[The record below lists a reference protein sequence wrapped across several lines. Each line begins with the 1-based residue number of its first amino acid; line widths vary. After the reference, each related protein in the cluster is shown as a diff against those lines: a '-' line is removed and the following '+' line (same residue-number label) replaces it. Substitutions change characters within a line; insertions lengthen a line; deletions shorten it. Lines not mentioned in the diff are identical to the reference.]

1 MVREALESY
10 TDMDEFFRATPMG
23 VMYWFFQRREP
34 FLAQKTMTK
43 WSRDRID
50 DYVLLPA
57 TPGFV
62 TRTECFFVSHFWH
75 SAQDPDPGGKY
86 LQLMQHDL
94 AQQSW
99 SFIWVDWSCVPQH
112 PRSPAEEAYFTRP
125 RLWILYEVAEQAL
138 TSVGDLPETPDYK
151 PFIEHVREMEQ
162 AGVRPTLERHGY
174 RCTYDGDRDFL
185 VSWLELLVLLRRL
198 SIYVDDIRRM
208 LDYQT
213 WSPTLITILHQTWN
227 GQLVQIRRFE
237 GVVEYAGERHTFTP
251 FPEWVTFSSRRSC

>member
-75 SAQDPDPGGKY
+75 SSQDPDPGGKY

-94 AQQSW
+94 EQQPW

-112 PRSPAEEAYFTRP
+112 PRSPEEEAYFTRVLQTMSAIIRNSGFMYFYPPFEP

-138 TSVGDLPETPDYK
+138 TSVGVLPETPDYQ
-151 PFIEHVREMEQ
+151 PFIEHVREMERVS
-162 AGVRPTLERHGY
+162 VRPTLERHGY

-185 VSWLELLVLLRRL
+185 VSWLELLVLLKRL

-213 WSPTLITILHQTWN
+213 WSPTLIAILHQTWN

-237 GVVEYAGERHTFTP
+237 GVVE
-251 FPEWVTFSSRRSC
+251 